1 MKTKQLRDQTITLG
15 VSLVFNILIS
25 WSLYFSAFNKHFPA
39 FNKHFLFWGLW
50 VWEHVKNHN
59 IDLTIENLNKS
70 TTLLQLLCI

>member
-25 WSLYFSAFNKHFPA
+25 WSLYFPA